1 MIPKKHHCLFAV
13 LMGNVYHLFG
23 NFGNLPAL
31 ECLEIFELPARHTV
45 LVVVIT
51 LVNDVLRPE
60 PVTGLLFKLL

>member
-1 MIPKKHHCLFAV
+1 
-13 LMGNVYHLFG
+13 MGNVYHLFG

-51 LVNDVLRPE
+51 LVNDVLRTE